1 MQILGWWREGEL
13 AEADSERP
21 SNQRKSEAWGM
32 EQGDEKAS
40 QGSVMSRLVEEA
52 LNQCVCRIHS
62 VLIKG
67 PGFGNLLGKQED
79 CT

>member
-1 MQILGWWREGEL
+1 
-13 AEADSERP
+13 
-21 SNQRKSEAWGM
+21 M
-32 EQGDEKAS
+32 EQGEEKAS
-40 QGSVMSRLVEEA
+40 QGSVMSRPVGEA